1 VRAAFAQGFPF
12 PSLAGFVFYLRSMP
26 KPSARAKSAKPLK
39 PKYQRIVLKLS
50 GEALKA
56 RGSADNISPE
66 IVQQVCSQI
75 KEVHNLGV
83 QIAVVIGGGNIWRG
97 LSASHRGMERTTAD
111 YMGMLATVIN
121 GLALQSALQQ
131 MGLDTR
137 VQTAIKMDNVAEP
150 FIRNR
155 AIAQLD
161 EGKIVIFVAGTGNPF
176 FSTDTTAAL
185 RANEI
190 GAQVILKATK
200 VDGIY
205 TADPFKDPTA
215 KKYDRITFGEALSK
229 RLSVMDSTAF
239 SLCLDN
245 KMPIIVFDMMKSD
258 NIKRVVLG
266 EKVGTLVTSE

>member
-1 VRAAFAQGFPF
+1 MRTVPVRSKPAKAQ
-12 PSLAGFVFYLRSMP
+12 
-26 KPSARAKSAKPLK
+26 K
-39 PKYQRIVLKLS
+39 PKYKRIVLKLS

-56 RGSADNISPE
+56 RGSQDNISPE
-66 IVQQVCSQI
+66 IVQQVCTQI
-75 KEVHNLGV
+75 KDVRELGV
-83 QIAVVIGGGNIWRG
+83 EVAVVIGGGNIWRG
-97 LSASHRGMERTTAD
+97 ISAHHRGMERTTAD

-121 GLALQSALQQ
+121 GLALQSALEQ
-131 MGLDTR
+131 MGLKTR
-137 VQTAIKMDNVAEP
+137 VHTAIKMDNVAEP
-150 FIRNR
+150 FIRSR
-155 AIAQLD
+155 AIHQLD

-190 GAQVILKATK
+190 GAEVILKATK

-205 TADPFKDPTA
+205 TADPFKDPKA
-215 KKYDRITFGEALSK
+215 KRYEHITFSEALAQ

-239 SLCLDN
+239 SLCMDN

-266 EKVGTLVTSE
+266 EAVGTLVTA

>member
-1 VRAAFAQGFPF
+1 MFTLRA
-12 PSLAGFVFYLRSMP
+12 MP
-26 KPSARAKSAKPLK
+26 KTTARKKIAKKLT
-39 PKYQRIVLKLS
+39 PKYRRIVLKLS

-56 RGSADNISPE
+56 KGSSDNISPE

-75 KEVHNLGV
+75 KDVHDLGV
-83 QIAVVIGGGNIWRG
+83 EIAVVIGGGNIWRG

-131 MGLDTR
+131 MGLQAR

-155 AIAQLD
+155 ATTQLD

-190 GAQVILKATK
+190 GAQIILKATQ

-215 KKYDRITFGEALSK
+215 KKYDRITYTEALSK

-239 SLCLDN
+239 SLCQDN

-266 EKVGTLVTSE
+266 QAVGTLVTSE